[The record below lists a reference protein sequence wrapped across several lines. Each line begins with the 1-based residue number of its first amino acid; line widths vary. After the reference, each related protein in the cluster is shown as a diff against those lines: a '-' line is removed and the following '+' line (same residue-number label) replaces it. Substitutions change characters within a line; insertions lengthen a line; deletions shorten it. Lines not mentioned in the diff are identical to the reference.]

1 MYTGIASLGLFLL
14 VSIAYFFYTYPDSSL
29 FKSELNNKQRSL
41 FEDHMK
47 LLERTWFQSLVIGF
61 SFSVIFFLILINKKI
76 MV

>member
-14 VSIAYFFYTYPDSSL
+14 VAIAYFFYTYPDSSL
-29 FKSELNNKQRSL
+29 FESELNEKQRNM
-41 FEDHMK
+41 FKNHMK

-61 SFSVIFFLILINKKI
+61 IFSVIFFLILINKKI